1 MRTATD
7 PKSLIPAIRR
17 EVAALDKNLPLFA
30 VKTMPE
36 QIAGTVWRQRM
47 AGNLIGLFGLLALAL
62 AALGLYGVIAHF
74 VAQRTREIGI
84 RMALGAQR
92 SNIMRVVLK
101 HGMGLTLI
109 GVVIGLMA
117 AAALTRLMKS
127 LLYGVSATDPVTFG
141 GLAMLVV
148 VAALLACYLPAR
160 SATKVDP
167 IVALR
172 SE

>member
-1 MRTATD
+1 
-7 PKSLIPAIRR
+7 
-17 EVAALDKNLPLFA
+17 

-36 QIAGTVWRQRM
+36 QIAGTLWRQRI
-47 AGNLIGLFGLLALAL
+47 AADVIGLFGLLALAL

-92 SNIMRVVLK
+92 GNIMRVVLRQ
-101 HGMGLTLI
+101 GMGLTLI
-109 GVVIGLMA
+109 GVGIGLMA

-127 LLYGVSATDPVTFG
+127 LLYGVSATDPMTFG

-167 IVALR
+167 MVALR

>member
-1 MRTATD
+1 
-7 PKSLIPAIRR
+7 
-17 EVAALDKNLPLFA
+17 LDKNLPLFA

-36 QIAGTVWRQRM
+36 QIAGTLWRQRM

-92 SNIMRVVLK
+92 GNIMRVVLK
-101 HGMGLTLI
+101 RGMGLTLI
-109 GVVIGLMA
+109 GVVIGLTA
-117 AAALTRLMKS
+117 TAALTPLMKS
-127 LLYGVSATDPVTFG
+127 LLYGVSATDPMTFG